1 MLNHRLPCILG
12 VIALLLLLGNA
23 AILVAADSYTLSW
36 WTVDGA
42 PPESANIG
50 AIGGGG
56 ASCAP
61 GYVLNGTIGQADA
74 SPKLSGGDY
83 QVTGGF
89 WSETGMPVLLGEH
102 RIYLP
107 LVLK

>member
-36 WTVDGA
+36 WTVD
-42 PPESANIG
+42 
-50 AIGGGG
+50 GGGG